1 MFKVTH
7 GKVKFKGVLYGPEE
21 EAGDTISGLS
31 LEQEESLAKKGYGEI
46 INPPKSSDK
55 KKDQKNFPNI
65 KEMNVE
71 QVNEL
76 IEKTH
81 DLETLYKIKEVEEN
95 NKNRTTILKPL
106 KEKIEELETAA
117 EEESDKQDVNINFD
131 PDDVIKD

>member
-31 LEQEESLAKKGYGEI
+31 LEQEENLAKKGYGEI

>member
-31 LEQEESLAKKGYGEI
+31 LEQEENLAKKGYGEI

-76 IEKTH
+76 IEKTQ
-81 DLETLYKIKEVEEN
+81 DIETLYKIMKIEESS
-95 NKNRTTILKPL
+95 KKRTTILKPL
-106 KEKIEELETAA
+106 REKIEELETVA
-117 EEESDKQDVNINFD
+117 EEENENQDVNIDFD